1 MNSILA
7 TGIYTGD
14 FTTDKGLRFMQVTL
28 PRVGQS
34 GADVPL
40 LVVRNRAAGEILESL
55 QVGAKILLSG
65 RLYPNRNDYKMY
77 VVPNQPIQVLGGEG
91 VHINRVNLF
100 GGVGYVEDKTE
111 ELFIFSLMCSAPAQQ
126 ILGHTWQDS
135 LPFKLEAW
143 GEDAKRL
150 NRMLQKGRSVS
161 VEGVLRYSTWSGKDG
176 SQKSGYQVRVRSGMY
191 GLGPVKRTDGAPA
204 PATANHQEVMPAPTA
219 QPVMVRQDLTPCS
232 VETNEIPF

>member
-7 TGIYTGD
+7 TGTYVED
-14 FTTDKGLRFMQVTL
+14 FTTEKGLRFMKVVL

-40 LVVRNRAAGEILESL
+40 YVVRNRAAGEILESL

-77 VVPNQPIQVLGGEG
+77 VVPNQPIQVMGGEEL
-91 VHINRVNLF
+91 HINRINLF
-100 GGVGYVEDKTE
+100 GGVGYVEDKNE
-111 ELFIFSLMCSAPAQQ
+111 DLFIFSLMCSAPAQQ
-126 ILGHTWQDS
+126 ILNHTWQDS

-161 VEGVLRYSTWSGKDG
+161 IEGVLRYSTWQDKDG
-176 SQKSGYQVRVRSGMY
+176 NQKGGYQVRVRSGMY
-191 GLGPVKRTDGAPA
+191 GLGPAKRADGAAA
-204 PATANHQEVMPAPTA
+204 PAVTERQVVIPSATKPA
-219 QPVMVRQDLTPCS
+219 VLKQDLAPCS
-232 VETNEIPF
+232 VEVDEIPF

>member
-14 FTTDKGLRFMQVTL
+14 FTTEKGLKFMQVTL

-40 LVVRNRAAGEILESL
+40 YVVRNRAAGEILESL
-55 QVGAKILLSG
+55 QVGAKILLGG

-77 VVPNQPIQVLGGEG
+77 VVPNQPVQVLGEDE
-91 VHINRVNLF
+91 VHINRVTLF
-100 GGVGYVEDKTE
+100 GGVGYVEDKKE
-111 ELFIFSLMCSAPAQQ
+111 DLFIFSLMCSAPGQQ
-126 ILGHTWQDS
+126 ILNHTWQDS

-150 NRMLQKGRSVS
+150 SRMLQKGRSVS
-161 VEGVLRYSTWSGKDG
+161 VEGVLRYSTWQDKEGNQRG
-176 SQKSGYQVRVRSGMY
+176 GYQVRVRSGMY
-191 GLGPVKRTDGAPA
+191 GLGPGKKVEGSFAPA
-204 PATANHQEVMPAPTA
+204 SSEQAVASTPVYIPLQQGAVAAPAAVGM
-219 QPVMVRQDLTPCS
+219 D
-232 VETNEIPF
+232 EIPF